1 VKCLRQIRIRW
12 WIFAFTF
19 GFAMLSFIQR
29 TSIAVAGESI
39 IAALQITQVQI
50 GLLNAAFLTTYT
62 LMQIP
67 AGALGERFGARLTYI
82 AVGILGL
89 CATLATPLLP
99 VAFNGSGVFVA
110 LLITQA
116 VLGVSQAPVFPM
128 GAALIEAW
136 FPVNRWAIANGFQ
149 SSGMLLGG
157 AVTPPLI
164 VGLTQSIG
172 WRGALLSIALPVLL
186 VFAAWAWYGRNSP
199 EEHPSVT
206 SEELEELPRRTVAA
220 SPITWRRLMATLADR
235 NILVLSL
242 SYLCMNYTFYFLT
255 FWSFLYLVQVRHFS
269 GISSGIAGMMPWI
282 GAAVGA
288 AVGGILSDRAVE
300 RFGSGWGYR
309 IVPLIALP
317 IVAILLLL
325 TISVTTPWSAVL
337 ALAAAFAGVEVNE
350 GAYWAAT
357 MRIARA
363 DTGAAAGVLN
373 TGGNAGGILCQ
384 PVVALL
390 SSAGG
395 WEPAFATGAILAI
408 IAAILW
414 LFVDTGPAR
423 RMLPSPHGPA

>member
-1 VKCLRQIRIRW
+1 VKYLRQIRIRW

-19 GFAMLSFIQR
+19 AFAMLSFIQR

-39 IAALQITQVQI
+39 IAAVHITQMQI

-67 AGALGERFGARLTYI
+67 AGALGERLGARRTFM

-89 CATLATPLLP
+89 CATLATPLWP
-99 VAFNGSGVFVA
+99 VVFNGLGVFVA
-110 LLITQA
+110 LLITQG

-128 GAALIEAW
+128 SAAVIEAW

-149 SSGMLLGG
+149 TSGMLLGG

-164 VGLTQSIG
+164 VVLTQCIG

-186 VFAAWAWYGRNSP
+186 IFAAWGWYGRDSP
-199 EEHPSVT
+199 EEHPLVKK
-206 SEELEELPRRTVAA
+206 EELDELPRRTVPA
-220 SPITWRRLMATLADR
+220 SPLTARRLAAILTDR
-235 NILVLSL
+235 NVLLLSL
-242 SYLCMNYTFYFLT
+242 SYLCMEYTFYLLT

-269 GISSGIAGMMPWI
+269 GISSGIAGMVPWI

-288 AVGGILSDRAVE
+288 AAGGILTDRAVE
-300 RFGSGWGYR
+300 RFGSRWGYQ
-309 IVPLIALP
+309 IVPLISLP
-317 IVAILLLL
+317 MVAVLLLV
-325 TISVTTPWSAVL
+325 TISVTTPWSAVF
-337 ALAAAFAGVEVNE
+337 ALTAAFAAVEVNE

-357 MRIARA
+357 MRVARA

-390 SSAGG
+390 TSSGG
-395 WEPAFATGAILAI
+395 WGAAFATGAVLAI
-408 IAAILW
+408 IAGVLW
-414 LFVDTGPAR
+414 LLIDADPVPEGV
-423 RMLPSPHGPA
+423 MLPDGGA

>member
-1 VKCLRQIRIRW
+1 VNFLRQIRVRW

-19 GFAMLSFIQR
+19 AFAMLSFIQR

-39 IAALQITQVQI
+39 IAAVHITQMQI

-67 AGALGERFGARLTYI
+67 AGALGERLGARRTFM

-89 CATLATPLLP
+89 CATLATPLWP
-99 VAFNGSGVFVA
+99 VVFNGTAIFVA
-110 LLITQA
+110 LLITQG

-128 GAALIEAW
+128 SAAVIEAW
-136 FPVNRWAIANGFQ
+136 FPVNRWAIANGYQ
-149 SSGMLLGG
+149 TSGMLLGG

-164 VGLTQSIG
+164 VVLTQCVG

-186 VFAAWAWYGRNSP
+186 IFAAWGWYGRDRP
-199 EEHPSVT
+199 EEHPLVT
-206 SEELEELPRRTVAA
+206 KEELDELPRRTVPT
-220 SPITWRRLMATLADR
+220 SPLTARRLGAILMDR
-235 NILVLSL
+235 NVLLLSL
-242 SYLCMNYTFYFLT
+242 SYLCVEYTFYFLT

-269 GISSGIAGMMPWI
+269 GISSGIAGMVPWI
-282 GAAVGA
+282 GAAIGA
-288 AVGGILSDRAVE
+288 AAGGILSDRAVE
-300 RFGSGWGYR
+300 RFGCRWGYR
-309 IVPLIALP
+309 IVPLISLPFVAALL
-317 IVAILLLL
+317 IV

-337 ALAAAFAGVEVNE
+337 ALTAAFAGVEVNE

-357 MRIARA
+357 MRVARA

-390 SSAGG
+390 TSAGG
-395 WEPAFATGAILAI
+395 WGAAFATGSVLAI
-408 IAAILW
+408 IAGVLW
-414 LFVDTGPAR
+414 LLIDTDPVPEGV
-423 RMLPSPHGPA
+423 MLPDGSA

>member
-1 VKCLRQIRIRW
+1 MKYLRQIRIRW

-19 GFAMLSFIQR
+19 AFAMLSFIQR

-39 IAALQITQVQI
+39 IAALHITQMQI

-67 AGALGERFGARLTYI
+67 AGALGERFGARRTYM
-82 AVGILGL
+82 AVGIVGL

-99 VAFNGSGVFVA
+99 IVFNGTAIFVA
-110 LLITQA
+110 LLVTQG

-128 GAALIEAW
+128 SAAVIEAW

-149 SSGMLLGG
+149 TSGMLLGG
-157 AVTPPLI
+157 AVTPLLI
-164 VGLTQSIG
+164 VGLTQWVG

-186 VFAAWAWYGRNSP
+186 IFAAWGWYGRNSP
-199 EEHPSVT
+199 EEHPSV
-206 SEELEELPRRTVAA
+206 SREELDELPRRTVTA
-220 SPITWRRLMATLADR
+220 SPITGRRLAAILTDR
-235 NILVLSL
+235 NVLLLSL
-242 SYLCMNYTFYFLT
+242 SYLCMNYTFYLLT

-269 GISSGIAGMMPWI
+269 GISSGIAGMVPWI

-288 AVGGILSDRAVE
+288 AAGGILSDRAVE
-300 RFGSGWGYR
+300 RFGCRWGYQ
-309 IVPLIALP
+309 IVPLISLP
-317 IVAILLLL
+317 MVAVLLLV

-337 ALAAAFAGVEVNE
+337 ALAAAFASVEVNE

-357 MRIARA
+357 MRVARA

-390 SSAGG
+390 SAAGG
-395 WEPAFATGAILAI
+395 WKAAFATGAVLAV
-408 IAAILW
+408 IAGVLW
-414 LFVDTGPAR
+414 LLIDTDPVPESV
-423 RMLPSPHGPA
+423 MLPDGGP

>member
-1 VKCLRQIRIRW
+1 VKYLRQIRIRW

-19 GFAMLSFIQR
+19 AFAMLSFIQR

-39 IAALQITQVQI
+39 IAALHITQIQI

-67 AGALGERFGARLTYI
+67 AGALGERFGARSTFM
-82 AVGILGL
+82 AVGLLGL
-89 CATLATPLLP
+89 CATLATPLWP
-99 VAFNGSGVFVA
+99 VVFNGTAIFVA
-110 LLITQA
+110 LLITQG

-128 GAALIEAW
+128 SAAVIEAW

-149 SSGMLLGG
+149 TSGMLLGG

-164 VGLTQSIG
+164 VVLTQCVG

-186 VFAAWAWYGRNSP
+186 IFAAWGWYGRDSP
-199 EEHPSVT
+199 EEHPLVKK
-206 SEELEELPRRTVAA
+206 EELDELPRRTVPT
-220 SPITWRRLMATLADR
+220 SPLTARRLAAILTDR
-235 NILVLSL
+235 NVLLLSL
-242 SYLCMNYTFYFLT
+242 SYLCMEYTFYFLT

-269 GISSGIAGMMPWI
+269 GISSGIAGMVPWI
-282 GAAVGA
+282 GAAIGA
-288 AVGGILSDRAVE
+288 AAGGILSDRAVE
-300 RFGSGWGYR
+300 RFGCRWGYR
-309 IVPLIALP
+309 IVPLISLP
-317 IVAILLLL
+317 MVAVLLLL

-357 MRIARA
+357 MRVARA

-395 WEPAFATGAILAI
+395 WEPAFATGAVLAV
-408 IAAILW
+408 IAGVLW
-414 LFVDTGPAR
+414 LLVDTDPVPDSV
-423 RMLPSPHGPA
+423 MLPDAGA